1 MKIIVCGKHS
11 IPLKFE
17 LAFEHEY
24 TTSFVIN
31 IRGTVFKHAYTTSF
45 VINIRGTV
53 FVDVILSNLSNNK
66 EDIFILVEFRQFS
79 SLSLLE
85 VIFIGKLQR

>member
-31 IRGTVFKHAYTTSF
+31 IRGTVFKHAYATSF

-53 FVDVILSNLSNNK
+53 LST
-66 EDIFILVEFRQFS
+66 
-79 SLSLLE
+79 
-85 VIFIGKLQR
+85 